1 MLNDG
6 IEIKKSIK
14 KHKHQLESTGL
25 TYQTRDSSH
34 ETEITS

>member
-14 KHKHQLESTGL
+14 KHKKYLELTGL
-25 TYQTRDSSH
+25 TYQTRDPSNDKK
-34 ETEITS
+34 ITS